1 MTQQIT
7 AELALPPGG
16 LITRQW
22 DDGSEDG
29 EPSNPAVD
37 RFARQ
42 QTLVPQTRLQE
53 IQVSVIGLGAIGRQV
68 ALQLAAIGCR
78 KVRLFDF
85 DQVDHT
91 NRTTQGYAYRE
102 VGIAKVWAART
113 QMLAIDPD
121 MRVEVVEDRYRA
133 KYAVGDVVFCCVD
146 SISARA
152 AIWRSVEPRCR
163 FWADGRMLGETIRV
177 LAVADATG
185 RSRYPQTLF
194 APSEAQQGRCTSRST
209 IYAAGIAAG
218 LMLHQ
223 LARWLRDLP
232 ADFDT
237 TFNLL
242 AGEYTVQ

>member
-1 MTQQIT
+1 MTQQMM

-16 LITRQW
+16 LTMGEW
-22 DDGSEDG
+22 DDNSVGG
-29 EPSNPAVD
+29 EPSSLDVD
-37 RFARQ
+37 RFTRQ

-53 IQVSVIGLGAIGRQV
+53 IKASVIGLGAIGRQV

-78 KVRLFDF
+78 KVQLFDF

-91 NRTTQGYAYRE
+91 NRTTQGYACRE

-113 QMLAIDPD
+113 QMLAIEPD

-133 KYAVGDVVFCCVD
+133 KYPVGDAVFCCVD

-152 AIWRSVEPRCR
+152 AIWRSVEPRCQ
-163 FWADGRMLGETIRV
+163 FWTDGRMLGETIRV
-177 LAVADATG
+177 LAVADGSG

-194 APSEAQQGRCTSRST
+194 AQSEAQQGRCTSRST

-242 AGEYTVQ
+242 AGEYTVL

>member
-1 MTQQIT
+1 MTEQNT
-7 AELALPPGG
+7 AALLPSVSP
-16 LITRQW
+16 TMKAW
-22 DDGSEDG
+22 DGNSEDAK
-29 EPSNPAVD
+29 PSSPQTD
-37 RFARQ
+37 RFRRQ
-42 QTLVPQTRLQE
+42 QSLVPQTRLQA
-53 IQVSVIGLGAIGRQV
+53 IQATVIGLGAIGRQV

-78 KVRLFDF
+78 KVQLFDF

-91 NRTTQGYAYRE
+91 NRTTQGYAFRE

-113 QMLAIDPD
+113 QMLAIEPD
-121 MRVEVVEDRYRA
+121 MRIEVVEDRYRA
-133 KYAVGDVVFCCVD
+133 KYHVGDAVFCCVD

-152 AIWRSVEPRCR
+152 AIWRSAEPRCR

-177 LAVADATG
+177 LAVADASG
-185 RSRYPQTLF
+185 RNRYPATLF
-194 APSEAQQGRCTSRST
+194 AQSEAQQGRCTSRST

-232 ADFDT
+232 VDLDT